1 MRSPKIIGDVAELT
15 PHLHKRAQKKL
26 TARGQKEAEEIK
38 KILEEQGD
46 RTPRTNV
53 SYFPTPAEL
62 VSSIYWS
69 KCGFFL
75 WLSSDC
81 TSYSAFCNLQSCI
94 HEIWVRF
101 FGSSLEERIEAKEIC
116 IIL

>member
-1 MRSPKIIGDVAELT
+1 MRSPKIIGDLGELT

-26 TARGQKEAEEIK
+26 TARGQKKAEEMK
-38 KILEEQGD
+38 KILEEKRD

-53 SYFPTPAEL
+53 SYLPTPAEL

-69 KCGFFL
+69 KCGFFS

-81 TSYSAFCNLQSCI
+81 TF
-94 HEIWVRF
+94 
-101 FGSSLEERIEAKEIC
+101 
-116 IIL
+116 